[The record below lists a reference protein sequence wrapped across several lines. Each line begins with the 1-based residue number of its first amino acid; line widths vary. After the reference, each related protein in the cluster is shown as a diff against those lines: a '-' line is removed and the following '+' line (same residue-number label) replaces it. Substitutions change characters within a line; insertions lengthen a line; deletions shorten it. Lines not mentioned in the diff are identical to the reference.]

1 MKLSVILINHN
12 SRNGLRLALTSVQKA
27 AHNIAHEVIVVDN
40 ASTDNSVGMLIAE
53 FPQVKLFVNS
63 SKESLSNAYNDV
75 LPETRGQYILLL
87 NPDSIVSAD
96 SFAKMDDFMD
106 QHPLAGGVSVRMVD
120 FKGDYLHHSKHTLTG
135 TWAAFIR
142 LVGLSSYFPKTYS
155 VSKRKTDWV
164 EEFET
169 KEIDVLN
176 DNCMLLRRSVLE
188 KTGLFDERFA
198 MYGYNIDLSYRIRLR
213 GFKNYY
219 YSKTYI
225 IQLPR
230 KAVNK
235 FSWNYLKHF
244 YGAMFIFAAKY
255 LFKWPVLNI
264 KNIGELYPSSYE
276 IER

>member
-27 AHNIAHEVIVVDN
+27 ARNILHEVIVVDN
-40 ASTDNSVGMLIAE
+40 ASTDDSVHMLTAE

-63 SKESLSNAYNDV
+63 ARESLSKAYNDI

-87 NPDSIVSAD
+87 NPDTIISAD
-96 SFAKMDDFMD
+96 SFAKMNEFMD

-135 TWAAFIR
+135 AWAAFIKF
-142 LVGLSSYFPKTYS
+142 VGLSSYFPKTYS
-155 VSKRKTDWV
+155 VSKRKADWV
-164 EEFET
+164 DEFET

-176 DNCMLLRRSVLE
+176 ECCMMLRRSVLE
-188 KTGLFDERFA
+188 RTGLFDERFA
-198 MYGYNIDLSYRIRLR
+198 IYGYNIDLSYRIRLR

-235 FSWNYLKHF
+235 FSWNYFRHF

-255 LFKWPVLNI
+255 LFKLPVLNI

-276 IER
+276 IE

>member
-27 AHNIAHEVIVVDN
+27 ARNIPHEVIVVDN
-40 ASTDNSVGMLIAE
+40 ASTDNSVDMVTSE
-53 FPQVKLFVNS
+53 FPAVKVFVNS
-63 SKESLSNAYNDV
+63 TPENLSEANNRA
-75 LPETRGQYILLL
+75 LQETKGKYILLL
-87 NPDSIVSAD
+87 NPDTIISTD
-96 SFAKMDDFMD
+96 SFAKMNEFMD
-106 QHPLAGGVSVRMVD
+106 QHPLAGGLSVRMVD

-135 TWAAFIR
+135 AWASFIR
-142 LVGLSSYFPKTYS
+142 FVGLSSYFPKTYS
-155 VSKRKTDWV
+155 VSKRKADWV
-164 EEFET
+164 DEFET

-176 DNCMLLRRSVLE
+176 DNCMMLRRSVLE
-188 KTGLFDERFA
+188 RTGLFDERFA
-198 MYGYNIDLSYRIRLR
+198 LYGYNIDLSYRIRLQ

-235 FSWNYLKHF
+235 FSWNYFRHF
-244 YGAMFIFAAKY
+244 YGAMFIFAVKY
-255 LFKWPVLNI
+255 LFKLPVLNT

-276 IER
+276 VE

>member
-1 MKLSVILINHN
+1 MKLSVILINYN

-27 AHNIAHEVIVVDN
+27 AVNIPYEVIVVDN
-40 ASTDNSVGMLIAE
+40 GSTDNSIDMLTTE
-53 FPQVKLFVNS
+53 FPEVKLHINS
-63 SKESLSNAYNDV
+63 TRESLSNAYNSV

-87 NPDSIVSAD
+87 NPDTIISAD
-96 SFAKMDDFMD
+96 SFTKMSEFMD

-120 FKGDYLHHSKHTLTG
+120 FKGDYQHQSKHTLTG
-135 TWAAFIR
+135 AWVAFIR

-155 VSKRKTDWV
+155 VSKRKADWV
-164 EEFET
+164 DEFET

-176 DNCMLLRRSVLE
+176 DTCMMLRRSVLE
-188 KTGLFDERFA
+188 KTGLFDERFS
-198 MYGYNIDLSYRIRLR
+198 MYGYNIDLSYRIRLQ

-235 FSWNYLKHF
+235 FSWNYFRHF
-244 YGAMFIFAAKY
+244 YGAMFIFAVKY
-255 LFKWPVLNI
+255 LFKLPVLNI

-276 IER
+276 VE

>member
-27 AHNIAHEVIVVDN
+27 ACNIPHEIIVIDN
-40 ASTDNSVGMLIAE
+40 ASTDNSVDMLTTE
-53 FPQVKLFVNS
+53 FPEVKVFVNS
-63 SKESLSNAYNDV
+63 AEESLSKANNDA
-75 LPETRGQYILLL
+75 LQETKGQYILLL
-87 NPDSIVSAD
+87 NPDTIISAD
-96 SFAKMDDFMD
+96 SFAKMNEFMD

-135 TWAAFIR
+135 TWAAFIKF
-142 LVGLSSYFPKTYS
+142 VGLSSYFPKTYS
-155 VSKRKTDWV
+155 VSRRKADWV
-164 EEFET
+164 DEFET

-176 DNCMLLRRSVLE
+176 DSCMMLRRSVLE

-198 MYGYNIDLSYRIRLR
+198 MYGYNIDLSYRIRLQ

-235 FSWNYLKHF
+235 FSWNYFRHF

-255 LFKWPVLNI
+255 LFKLPVLNT
-264 KNIGELYPSSYE
+264 KNIGEIYQSSYE
-276 IER
+276 VE

>member
-12 SRNGLRLALTSVQKA
+12 SRNGLLLALTSVQKA
-27 AHNIAHEVIVVDN
+27 AHNISHEVIVIDN
-40 ASTDNSVGMLIAE
+40 ASTDDSVDMMNAE
-53 FPQVKLFVNS
+53 FPAVKVIVNS
-63 SKESLSNAYNDV
+63 TSENLSEANNKA
-75 LPETRGQYILLL
+75 LQETKGKYILLL
-87 NPDSIVSAD
+87 NPDTIISTD
-96 SFAKMDDFMD
+96 SFAKMNEFMD
-106 QHPLAGGVSVRMVD
+106 QHPLAGGLSVRMVD

-135 TWAAFIR
+135 AWASFIR
-142 LVGLSSYFPKTYS
+142 FVGLSSYFPKTYS
-155 VSKRKTDWV
+155 VSKRKADWV
-164 EEFET
+164 DEFET

-176 DNCMLLRRSVLE
+176 DNCMMLRRSVLE
-188 KTGLFDERFA
+188 RTGLFDERFA
-198 MYGYNIDLSYRIRLR
+198 MYGYNIDLSYRIRLQ

-235 FSWNYLKHF
+235 FSWNYFRHF

-255 LFKWPVLNI
+255 LFKLPVLNT

-276 IER
+276 VE

>member
-1 MKLSVILINHN
+1 MKLSVILINYN
-12 SRNGLRLALTSVQKA
+12 SRNALRLALTSVQKA
-27 AHNIAHEVIVVDN
+27 AVNIPYEVIVVDN
-40 ASTDNSVGMLIAE
+40 GSTDNSTDMLTTE
-53 FPQVKLFVNS
+53 FPEVKLHINS
-63 SKESLSNAYNDV
+63 TRESLSNAYNSV

-87 NPDSIVSAD
+87 NPDTIISAD
-96 SFAKMDDFMD
+96 SFAKMNEFMD

-135 TWAAFIR
+135 AWAAFIR

-155 VSKRKTDWV
+155 VSKRKADWV
-164 EEFET
+164 DEFET

-176 DNCMLLRRSVLE
+176 DTCMMLRRSVLE
-188 KTGLFDERFA
+188 KTGLFDERFT
-198 MYGYNIDLSYRIRLR
+198 MYGYNIDLSYRIRLQ

-235 FSWNYLKHF
+235 FSWNYFRHF
-244 YGAMFIFAAKY
+244 YGAMFIFAVKY
-255 LFKWPVLNI
+255 LFKLPVLNI

-276 IER
+276 VE

>member
-27 AHNIAHEVIVVDN
+27 ADNIPHEVIVVDN
-40 ASTDNSVGMLIAE
+40 GSTDNSADMLTAE
-53 FPQVKLFVNS
+53 FPGVKLHINS
-63 SKESLSNAYNDV
+63 TEESLSNAYNSV

-87 NPDSIVSAD
+87 NPDTIISSG
-96 SFAKMDDFMD
+96 SFIKMNEFMD

-120 FKGDYLHHSKHTLTG
+120 FKGDYLHHSKQTLTG
-135 TWAAFIR
+135 AWAAFIR

-155 VSKRKTDWV
+155 VSKRKADWV
-164 EEFET
+164 DEFET

-176 DNCMLLRRSVLE
+176 DACMMLRRSVLE
-188 KTGLFDERFA
+188 RTGLFDERFA
-198 MYGYNIDLSYRIRLR
+198 MYGYNIDMSYRIRLQ

-235 FSWNYLKHF
+235 FSWNYFRHF

-255 LFKWPVLNI
+255 LFKLPVLNI

-276 IER
+276 VE